1 MHARRDDPSIPAWS
15 GDRLDSPSP
24 PEIEAPYFDTD
35 LGAWVLSRYEDVLAA
50 LRASSLAP
58 VGPRS
63 KNDWEPPDKSDSLK
77 MRSEVMDALPPAQL
91 RTWRGQ
97 IDAEAQSLA
106 ASLPVREPVELM
118 NEYARPLCLSLAA
131 MVTGISRCA
140 AESLCEHAQ
149 KVSAAAAEPY
159 DPDLRD
165 PAKSASSCLR
175 SHFHSGPEALR
186 DSGFVAISQT
196 MPCVLG
202 NAWFAL
208 MHHPQQWALL
218 HRQPGLVEQA
228 IEELLRRAGL
238 VRILAR
244 RAMEDIVLNGVSI
257 RKGERIILRIVA
269 ADRDPDR
276 FSCPDE
282 VDLVRP
288 EVGHLALGAGTH
300 ACVGASLIRM
310 AAAAVTHPLVHR
322 FASMT
327 LVGSV
332 EWQGGSVFRFPKSL
346 RVSLKTAE
354 AAS

>member
-1 MHARRDDPSIPAWS
+1 
-15 GDRLDSPSP
+15 
-24 PEIEAPYFDTD
+24 
-35 LGAWVLSRYEDVLAA
+35 VLSRYEDVLAA